1 MKYLRFTLYCFF
13 IFASALV
20 SSIAQADMIVES
32 TRIIYP
38 ETKREVSFRVSNI
51 NKERATFI
59 QMWLDDGNAAA
70 APEEAVTPFNLT
82 PPVAKLK
89 ADSSQMVRLVFTG
102 EPLPTDRESV
112 FYFNMLE
119 VPQKSNEESKLSFA
133 VRTRIKVFYRPK
145 ALKGEMAEQLDKVT
159 WKLVKKDGNWM
170 AEGTNPSVFH
180 LSFFSLTFG
189 GDGKFD
195 VISDGGM
202 IPPKSTA
209 SFVVGAVDKIT
220 KPLTALKVDFI
231 NDFGGAI
238 NKEFPLSAGN

>member
-82 PPVAKLK
+82 PP
-89 ADSSQMVRLVFTG
+89 RG
-102 EPLPTDRESV
+102 EAQSRQQP
-112 FYFNMLE
+112 
-119 VPQKSNEESKLSFA
+119 
-133 VRTRIKVFYRPK
+133 
-145 ALKGEMAEQLDKVT
+145 
-159 WKLVKKDGNWM
+159 
-170 AEGTNPSVFH
+170 EGARGFH
-180 LSFFSLTFG
+180 R
-189 GDGKFD
+189 
-195 VISDGGM
+195 
-202 IPPKSTA
+202 
-209 SFVVGAVDKIT
+209 
-220 KPLTALKVDFI
+220 
-231 NDFGGAI
+231 
-238 NKEFPLSAGN
+238 